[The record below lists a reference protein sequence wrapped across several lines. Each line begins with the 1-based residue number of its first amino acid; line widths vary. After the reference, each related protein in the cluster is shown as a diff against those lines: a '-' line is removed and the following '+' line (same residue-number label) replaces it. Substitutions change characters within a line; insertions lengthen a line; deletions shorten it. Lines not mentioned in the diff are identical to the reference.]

1 MKILI
6 AEDDL
11 HIRQGLTDLLSQ
23 EGYEI
28 EAAENGKVA
37 LELFQKQK
45 PQFVIL
51 DIMMPEMDGYSVCR
65 EIRAIDHDIPI
76 IFLSAKSEEIDRV
89 IGLELGADDY
99 ISKPFGTR
107 EVVARIRAITRRYLK
122 SNKSDFET
130 TANAQVDSFAFG
142 DLEVLPNEL
151 RAKRG
156 NDCIDL
162 SLREIKVLQTL
173 ANHQGEVVSR
183 DLLFNECWGYDHMPN
198 SRTLDQHI
206 SKLRKLIEDDASD
219 PQLIKT
225 VHGAGYRYE

>member
-11 HIRQGLTDLLSQ
+11 NIREGLKDLLSR

-28 EAAENGKVA
+28 LTAENGRLA
-37 LELFQKQK
+37 IELFQKKQ
-45 PQFVIL
+45 PDFIIL
-51 DIMMPEMDGYSVCR
+51 DIMMPEMDGYAACR
-65 EIRAIDHDIPI
+65 EIRKQNNDIPI

-107 EVVARIRAITRRYLK
+107 EIVARIRAITRRYLK
-122 SNKSDFET
+122 TQSQTSPQDQF
-130 TANAQVDSFAFG
+130 SFG
-142 DLEVLPNEL
+142 DLIIFPNEL
-151 RAKRG
+151 RAKR
-156 NDCIDL
+156 NEQLIDL
-162 SLREIKVLQTL
+162 SLREIKILQQLAKHKNKVL
-173 ANHQGEVVSR
+173 SR
-183 DLLFNECWGYDHMPN
+183 DHLFNTCWGYDYMPN

-206 SKLRKLIEDDASD
+206 SKLRKLIEHNAAN

-225 VHGAGYRYE
+225 VRGAGYRYE

>member
-11 HIRQGLTDLLSQ
+11 HIRQGLSDLLSQ

-28 EAAENGKVA
+28 TTAENGKVA
-37 LELFQKQK
+37 LELFKSEE

-65 EIRAIDHDIPI
+65 EIRALDNDIPI

-107 EVVARIRAITRRYLK
+107 EVVARIRAITRRFLK
-122 SNKSDFET
+122 SSASEKPDLNET
-130 TANAQVDSFAFG
+130 KKDTFAFG
-142 DLEVLPNEL
+142 NLEVIPNEL

-173 ANHQGEVVSR
+173 NNHKGEVVSR
-183 DLLFNECWGYDHMPN
+183 DVLFNECWGYDHMPN

-206 SKLRKLIEDDASD
+206 SKLRKLIEDDPSE
-219 PQLIKT
+219 PKLIKT

>member
-11 HIRQGLTDLLSQ
+11 NIREGLKDLLSR

-28 EAAENGKVA
+28 LAAENGCIAV
-37 LELFQKQK
+37 ELFQQNQ
-45 PQFVIL
+45 PDFVIL
-51 DIMMPEMDGYSVCR
+51 DIMMPEMDGYAVCR
-65 EIRAIDHDIPI
+65 EIRKQDNDIPI

-107 EVVARIRAITRRYLK
+107 EIIARIRAITRRYLK
-122 SNKSDFET
+122 TQPQIILQDQFK
-130 TANAQVDSFAFG
+130 FG
-142 DLEVLPNEL
+142 DLTVYPNEL

-156 NDCIDL
+156 DQSIDL
-162 SLREIKVLQTL
+162 SLREIKILKQL
-173 ANHQGEVVSR
+173 AEHKGEVLSR
-183 DLLFNECWGYDHMPN
+183 DYLFNTCWGYDYMPN

-206 SKLRKLIEDDASD
+206 SKLRKLIEHNATD

-225 VHGAGYRYE
+225 VRGAGYRYE

>member
-6 AEDDL
+6 AEDD
-11 HIRQGLTDLLSQ
+11 HNIREGLRDLLSQ

-28 EAAENGKVA
+28 ETAKNGKIA
-37 LELFQKQK
+37 LELYKQQK

-65 EIRAIDHDIPI
+65 EIRSMDNDIPI

-122 SNKSDFET
+122 AEPQPSQQN
-130 TANAQVDSFAFG
+130 SFAFG
-142 DLEVLPNEL
+142 DLDIFPSEL
-151 RAKRG
+151 RGKRG
-156 NDCIDL
+156 ESFIDL

-173 ANHQGEVVSR
+173 AEHRGEVVSR
-183 DLLFNECWGYDHMPN
+183 NLLFNECWGYDHMPN

-206 SKLRKLIEDDASD
+206 SKLRKLIEPNPAE
-219 PQLIKT
+219 PKLIKT

>member
-11 HIRQGLTDLLSQ
+11 HIRQGLSDLLSQ

-37 LELFQKQK
+37 LELFKTQK

-65 EIRAIDHDIPI
+65 EIRAVDNDIPI
-76 IFLSAKSEEIDRV
+76 VFLSAKSEEIDRV

-107 EVVARIRAITRRYLK
+107 EVVARIRAITRRFLK
-122 SNKSDFET
+122 T
-130 TANAQVDSFAFG
+130 
-142 DLEVLPNEL
+142 
-151 RAKRG
+151 
-156 NDCIDL
+156 
-162 SLREIKVLQTL
+162 
-173 ANHQGEVVSR
+173 
-183 DLLFNECWGYDHMPN
+183 
-198 SRTLDQHI
+198 
-206 SKLRKLIEDDASD
+206 
-219 PQLIKT
+219 
-225 VHGAGYRYE
+225 

>member
-6 AEDDL
+6 AEDD
-11 HIRQGLTDLLSQ
+11 HNIREGLRDLLSQ
-23 EGYEI
+23 EGYDI
-28 EAAENGKVA
+28 DTAKNGKIA
-37 LELFQKQK
+37 LELYKQQK

-51 DIMMPEMDGYSVCR
+51 DIMMPEIDGYSVCR
-65 EIRAIDHDIPI
+65 EIRSMDNDIPI

-122 SNKSDFET
+122 AVPQQKQQN
-130 TANAQVDSFAFG
+130 SFAFG
-142 DLEVLPNEL
+142 DLDIFPSEL
-151 RAKRG
+151 RGKRG
-156 NDCIDL
+156 ESFIDL

-173 ANHQGEVVSR
+173 AEHRGEVVSR
-183 DLLFNECWGYDHMPN
+183 DSLFNECWGYDHMPN

-206 SKLRKLIEDDASD
+206 SKLRKLIELNPAE

>member
-1 MKILI
+1 MKILV
-6 AEDDL
+6 AEDDM
-11 HIRQGLTDLLSQ
+11 HIRQGLSDLLSQ
-23 EGYEI
+23 EGYEV
-28 EAAENGKVA
+28 ETAENGKYA
-37 LELFQKQK
+37 LEQFKTCS
-45 PQFVIL
+45 PDFVIL

-65 EIRAIDHDIPI
+65 EIRAVDNDIPI
-76 IFLSAKSEEIDRV
+76 VFLSAKSEEIDRV

-107 EVVARIRAITRRYLK
+107 EVVARIRAITRRVLK
-122 SNKSDFET
+122 DHNTEESKNSPSEK
-130 TANAQVDSFAFG
+130 AFAFG
-142 DLEVLPNEL
+142 DFEVIPNEL
-151 RAKRG
+151 RAKKG
-156 NDCIDL
+156 PDCIDL

-173 ANHQGEVVSR
+173 AQHQGEVVSR

-206 SKLRKLIEDDASD
+206 SKLRKLIEVDASD

>member
-6 AEDDL
+6 AEDD
-11 HIRQGLTDLLSQ
+11 HNIREGLRDLLSQ

-28 EAAENGKVA
+28 DTAENGRIA
-37 LELFQKQK
+37 LDIFKQQK

-65 EIRAIDHDIPI
+65 EIRGMDNDIPI
-76 IFLSAKSEEIDRV
+76 VFLSAKSEEIDRV

-107 EVVARIRAITRRYLK
+107 EVVARIRAITRRFLK
-122 SNKSDFET
+122 GEPRQSRQN
-130 TANAQVDSFAFG
+130 SFGFG
-142 DLEVLPNEL
+142 DLEIFPNEL
-151 RAKRG
+151 RGKRG
-156 NDCIDL
+156 ESLIDL
-162 SLREIKVLQTL
+162 SLREIKVLQVL
-173 ANHQGEVVSR
+173 KNHQGEVVSR
-183 DLLFNECWGYDHMPN
+183 DQLFNECWGYDHMPN

-206 SKLRKLIEDDASD
+206 SKLRKLIEINPTE

>member
-11 HIRQGLTDLLSQ
+11 HIRQGLSDLLSQ

-28 EAAENGKVA
+28 ETAENGKIA

-51 DIMMPEMDGYSVCR
+51 DIMMPEMDGYAVCR
-65 EIRAIDHDIPI
+65 EIRAVDNDIPI

-122 SNKSDFET
+122 SSTPESNTVDEKI
-130 TANAQVDSFAFG
+130 DSFTFG
-142 DLEVLPNEL
+142 ELAIFPNEL
-151 RAKRG
+151 RAKKG
-156 NDCIDL
+156 NTCIDL
-162 SLREIKVLQTL
+162 SLREIRVLQTL
-173 ANHQGEVVSR
+173 AKHQGEVVSR

-206 SKLRKLIEDDASD
+206 SKLRKLIEDDPSD

>member
-6 AEDDL
+6 AEDDTN
-11 HIRQGLTDLLSQ
+11 IRNGLVDLLSQ
-23 EGYEI
+23 EGFEVN
-28 EAAENGKVA
+28 AAENGKVA
-37 LELFQKQK
+37 LELFSQQK
-45 PQFVIL
+45 PECLIL
-51 DIMMPEMDGYSVCR
+51 DIMMPELDGYSVCR
-65 EIRAIDHDIPI
+65 EIRKQDNDVPI
-76 IFLSAKSEEIDRV
+76 IFLSAKSDEIDRV

-107 EVVARIRAITRRYLK
+107 EVIARIRAVTRRILK
-122 SNKSDFET
+122 NKPHLSTNQESFE
-130 TANAQVDSFAFG
+130 FG
-142 DLEVLPNEL
+142 DLLVFPNEL

-156 NDCIDL
+156 ETSIDL

-173 ANHQGEVVSR
+173 NKHKGEVVSR

-206 SKLRKLIEDDASD
+206 SKLRKTIEND
-219 PQLIKT
+219 PSQPVLIKT

>member
-11 HIRQGLTDLLSQ
+11 NIREGLKDLLSR
-23 EGYEI
+23 EGYQI
-28 EAAENGKVA
+28 LAAENGRIAV
-37 LELFQKQK
+37 ELFQQKQ
-45 PQFVIL
+45 PDFVIL
-51 DIMMPEMDGYSVCR
+51 DIMMPEMDGYAVCR
-65 EIRAIDHDIPI
+65 EIRKQDNDIPI

-122 SNKSDFET
+122 TQPQIILQDQFE
-130 TANAQVDSFAFG
+130 FG
-142 DLEVLPNEL
+142 DLTVYPNEL
-151 RAKRG
+151 RAKRS
-156 NDCIDL
+156 DQSIDL
-162 SLREIKVLQTL
+162 SLREIKILQQL
-173 ANHQGEVVSR
+173 AEHKGEVLSR
-183 DLLFNECWGYDHMPN
+183 DHLFNTCWGYDYMPN

-206 SKLRKLIEDDASD
+206 SKLRKSIEHNVAD

-225 VHGAGYRYE
+225 VRGAGYRHE

>member
-11 HIRQGLTDLLSQ
+11 NIREGLKDLLSR

-28 EAAENGKVA
+28 LAAENGRIAV
-37 LELFQKQK
+37 ELFQQKQ
-45 PQFVIL
+45 PDFVIL
-51 DIMMPEMDGYSVCR
+51 DIMMPEMDGYAVCR
-65 EIRAIDHDIPI
+65 EIRKQDNDIPI

-122 SNKSDFET
+122 TQPQAILQDQFE
-130 TANAQVDSFAFG
+130 FG
-142 DLEVLPNEL
+142 DLTVYPNEL
-151 RAKRG
+151 RAKRS
-156 NDCIDL
+156 DQSLDL
-162 SLREIKVLQTL
+162 SLREIKILQQL
-173 ANHQGEVVSR
+173 AEHKGEVLSR
-183 DLLFNECWGYDHMPN
+183 DHLFNTCWGYDYMPN

-206 SKLRKLIEDDASD
+206 SKLRKLIEHNATN

-225 VHGAGYRYE
+225 VRGAGYRYE

>member
-11 HIRQGLTDLLSQ
+11 HIREGLTDLLSQ

-37 LELFQKQK
+37 LELFHKQK
-45 PQFVIL
+45 PQFVML
-51 DIMMPEMDGYSVCR
+51 DIMMPEIDGYAVCR
-65 EIRAIDHDIPI
+65 EIRAVDNDIPI
-76 IFLSAKSEEIDRV
+76 VFLSAKSEEIDRV

-107 EVVARIRAITRRYLK
+107 EVVARIRAITRRVLK
-122 SNKSDFET
+122 SSISESEKN
-130 TANAQVDSFAFG
+130 SFIFG
-142 DLEVLPNEL
+142 ALEVLPNEL
-151 RAKRG
+151 RVKKG
-156 NDCIDL
+156 NDYIDL

-173 ANHQGEVVSR
+173 ANHRGEVVSR

-206 SKLRKLIEDDASD
+206 SKLRKLIEDDPSE

-225 VHGAGYRYE
+225 VHGVGYRYE

>member
-11 HIRQGLTDLLSQ
+11 NIRQGLCDLLSQ
-23 EGYEI
+23 EGYEML
-28 EAAENGKVA
+28 AAENGRIA
-37 LELFQKQK
+37 LQMFSELH

-51 DIMMPEMDGYSVCR
+51 DIMMPELDGYSVCR
-65 EIRAIDHDIPI
+65 EIRSVDNDVPV

-107 EVVARIRAITRRYLK
+107 EVIARIRAVTRRYLK
-122 SNKSDFET
+122 TQSSQAEPP
-130 TANAQVDSFAFG
+130 QVEALSFGFG
-142 DLEVLPNEL
+142 DLTIYPNEL
-151 RAKRG
+151 RAKRS
-156 NDCIDL
+156 DQAIDL
-162 SLREIKVLQTL
+162 SLRDVSILKVLNQ
-173 ANHQGEVVSR
+173 HKGEVVTR
-183 DLLFNECWGYDHMPN
+183 NQLFNLCWGYQHIPN

-206 SKLRKLIEDDASD
+206 SKLRKLIERDPAE

-225 VHGAGYRYE
+225 VRGAGYRYE